1 MPARSTGPEPL
12 ETTLSSAPNSSTS
25 VMRRTA
31 CRAFYSV
38 LVVLVV
44 GCGGGGGDQQ
54 QPASEQVELINGVQ
68 VPPAPD
74 PTVNQATLKGVDSN
88 SNGIRDDIDRLLASD
103 FGTDSRLHQEVQNF
117 YRLQALAMQ
126 TPTPANVDAYVAAL
140 NCIGTGDRLA
150 KQRQIT
156 DTVLDT
162 GERRLAYATA
172 FAGIRVSAQD
182 CVSSQS
188 PAQERPKALTRVG
201 AQAASIAGVHPV
213 IYVNGIQNTHE
224 AARTTVEEIY
234 RVLLESRNHQETAL
248 QFSVELIW
256 NPTGY
261 NGQPSLLELELIQD
275 LRELFLLKAGEE
287 SFAADFRRLLHPHDR
302 STSLDPTAAA
312 NVADFSF
319 NMARPGLAP
328 PGISEG
334 DLARTKLVITRLV
347 EAVES
352 YGRATVVAH
361 SQGNLLANLAWAR
374 LVSRHGDNAAR
385 MMRLVNVANT
395 SEFSLNGLNLT
406 HAGDAALF
414 SSATSINIDTI
425 LNWLVTDQS
434 LETLATRK
442 GWTRSTP
449 ATYCPNNGICP
460 FTLAAPTFD
469 EFKGTLWYVPRL
481 AVIDSRLKHSIVSTY
496 LSDTVGHSVAERV
509 PGAMGVPFT
518 PGALRFRDRFE
529 DLLYAAASSFA
540 VSGSA
545 EPAIAVQPAAVRV
558 IAGERATFT
567 VVAIGAGPLSY
578 QWRRNGVAVPC
589 SSPESCTTYE
599 TPPLTVADAGAVYD
613 VVVSNVL
620 GSVASLPAIV
630 TVDTRTSVIT
640 TVAELKNSFVRS
652 ECRPASGSGA
662 FSALVEYR
670 ACGPAAVADFELSFG
685 GCVLQKIGSIVTLR
699 TTVGAAN
706 SISAN
711 LDRTY
716 SATNTFAG
724 DAVRI
729 GAPDPNYLA
738 GSDESFQLLV
748 GDFVGSTYLSIQL
761 RTNGRSIVSLGA
773 QDFLTNNVIGCGN

>member
-1 MPARSTGPEPL
+1 MPERSTGPEPL
-12 ETTLSSAPNSSTS
+12 ETTLSSAPKSSTS
-25 VMRRTA
+25 VAGRTA
-31 CRAFYSV
+31 RRAFYSV
-38 LVVLVV
+38 LAVLVV

-54 QPASEQVELINGVQ
+54 QPATEQVEVINGVQ

-88 SNGIRDDIDRLLASD
+88 SNGIRDDIDRLLAID
-103 FGTDSRLHQEVQNF
+103 FGTDSRLHLEVQNF

-126 TPTPANVDAYVAAL
+126 APTPANVDAYVAAL
-140 NCIGTGDRLA
+140 NCIGTSDRLA

-156 DTVLDT
+156 DSVLDT

-172 FAGIRVSAQD
+172 FAGIRVSGQA

-188 PAQERPKALTRVG
+188 LAQERPKASARVG
-201 AQAASIAGVHPV
+201 AQAASSADVHPV
-213 IYVNGIQNTHE
+213 IYINGIQNTHE
-224 AARTTVEEIY
+224 AARTTVEEIS
-234 RVLLESRNHQETAL
+234 RVLLASRNHQETAL

-302 STSLDPTAAA
+302 STSLDSTAAA
-312 NVADFSF
+312 SVATFSF

-334 DLARTKLVITRLV
+334 DLSRTKLVISKLV

-352 YGRATVVAH
+352 HGRATVVAH

-385 MMRLVNVANT
+385 MMRLLNVANT
-395 SEFSLNGLNLT
+395 SEFSVNGLNLT

-425 LNWLVTDQS
+425 LPWLVTDQS

-442 GWTRSTP
+442 GWTRSTS
-449 ATYCPNNGICP
+449 AAYCPNNGTCP

-469 EFKGTLWYVPRL
+469 EFTGTLWYVPRFE
-481 AVIDSRLKHSIVSTY
+481 VIDSRLKHSIVSTY
-496 LSDTVGHSVAERV
+496 LSDTVGHRVAERV
-509 PGAMGVPFT
+509 PGAMGVSFT
-518 PGALRFRDRFE
+518 PGAFKFRDRFE
-529 DLLYAAASSFA
+529 DLVYAAASSFT
-540 VSGSA
+540 VSGGA
-545 EPAIAVQPAAVRV
+545 EPAIAVQPTAVRV
-558 IAGERATFT
+558 IAGETATFS
-567 VVAIGAGPLSY
+567 VVANGAGPFSY
-578 QWRRNGVAVPC
+578 RWRRNGVAVPC

-599 TPPLTVADAGAVYD
+599 TPSLTVADSGAAYD

-620 GSVASLPAIV
+620 GSASSLPAIV
-630 TVDTRTSVIT
+630 TVDARTSVIA

-662 FSALVEYR
+662 FSALVVYR
-670 ACGPAAVADFELSFG
+670 GCGPAVVGDFEFSFG
-685 GCVLQKIGSIVTLR
+685 GCVLQKSGSTVTLR
-699 TTVGAAN
+699 TTVGVAK
-706 SISAN
+706 SVSAT

-716 SATNTFAG
+716 SNSNTFSG
-724 DAVRI
+724 DAVEI
-729 GAPDPNYLA
+729 GTPDPNYLA
-738 GSDESFQLLV
+738 GSDESFHLFI
-748 GDFVGSTYLSIQL
+748 GDLVGSTYLSIQL

-773 QDFLTNNVIGCGN
+773 QDFLTNNIVGCGN